1 MADEDLRFSGARRSL
16 RARWIGFLA
25 AWVSIVAVGAI
36 MTLVGTACSRR
47 SSSLRQCRSG
57 FSRDGRSARLPSCQ
71 IRSSWPSVGSPAP
84 PPCRWLAIAV
94 LVFVEGG
101 AIVVLIELWTLR
113 LGELAAATASLLPG
127 AMGLFASLA
136 APVVILSVPASA
148 LFVVVMRIADRRISF
163 MRAT

>member
-1 MADEDLRFSGARRSL
+1 M
-16 RARWIGFLA
+16 
-25 AWVSIVAVGAI
+25 
-36 MTLVGTACSRR
+36 
-47 SSSLRQCRSG
+47 
-57 FSRDGRSARLPSCQ
+57 
-71 IRSSWPSVGSPAP
+71 
-84 PPCRWLAIAV
+84 